1 MDARVGEMLLEQHF
15 SPLSLAVAAREK
27 RTRKSGRNIVEHEKL
42 VCEACLSWL
51 DEKAFRFPV
60 LRWVSSCR
68 DDELKPRRPQI
79 VISASSGQWRGLAV
93 TVKSP
98 YSKLSR
104 RQHEWLMH
112 YESEKYLVG
121 VVRLISEFALLC
133 NAYLGNEPLPDKKEF
148 PGYPELYEGACAK
161 R

>member
-1 MDARVGEMLLEQHF
+1 MLLEQF
-15 SPLSLAVAAREK
+15 FPSSLDVVMKGKNR
-27 RTRKSGRNIVEHEKL
+27 RSGKNIVELEKSL
-42 VCEACLSWL
+42 CESCLSWL
-51 DEKAFRFPV
+51 DEKALRHPL
-60 LRWVSSCR
+60 LRWVASYR

-79 VISASSGQWRGLAV
+79 VIPASCGQWNGLAV

-98 YSKLSR
+98 YSKLSC
-104 RQHEWLMH
+104 RQHEWLIH

-121 VVRLISEFALLC
+121 VVRSVSEFALLC